1 MKPALVL
8 VDLQQDFLHRPGLEP
23 PAGQVTAAVAAL
35 RAGCRQRLVPVIHV
49 HTVVRADGSDRMPH
63 WIRDDF
69 WACVDG
75 TPGAATPPGL
85 APATDEVVIHKPFF
99 SGFGNPALQDLL
111 QRQGIDTLIV
121 AGIYL
126 HGCVRSTVLD
136 AYERGYEV
144 WVADDAVGSTEPA
157 HAAASRAWLASRAA
171 SFMATA
177 DIFARLDSTP
187 TPTAP

>member
-8 VDLQQDFLHRPGLEP
+8 VDLQQDFLRRTGLKP
-23 PAGQVTAAVAAL
+23 PAGQVTTAVAAL
-35 RAGCRQRLVPVIHV
+35 RAGCRQRRVQVIHV
-49 HTVVRADGSDRMPH
+49 HTVVRPDGSDRMPH
-63 WIRDDF
+63 WIRAGI
-69 WACVDG
+69 WTCVDG
-75 TPGAATPPGL
+75 TPGAATPASL
-85 APATDEVVIHKPFF
+85 APEPDEAVIRKPFF
-99 SGFGNPALQDLL
+99 SGFGNPGLQDLL

-157 HAAASRAWLASRAA
+157 HAAASRAWLATRAA

-177 DIFARLDSTP
+177 DIFARLDGTLAP
-187 TPTAP
+187 TVP